1 MKVRIRYVSL
11 PSLRRWC
18 NQRGCGLYFNNI
30 MHLDNKE
37 VEVSTRLD
45 WSIGVEELSKLL
57 QVGLDLSRDYLQ
69 SQSFL

>member
-1 MKVRIRYVSL
+1 
-11 PSLRRWC
+11 
-18 NQRGCGLYFNNI
+18 

-45 WSIGVEELSKLL
+45 WSIGVEELLKLL

>member
-18 NQRGCGLYFNNI
+18 NQQGCRLYFNNI

-45 WSIGVEELSKLL
+45 WSIGVDELSKLP